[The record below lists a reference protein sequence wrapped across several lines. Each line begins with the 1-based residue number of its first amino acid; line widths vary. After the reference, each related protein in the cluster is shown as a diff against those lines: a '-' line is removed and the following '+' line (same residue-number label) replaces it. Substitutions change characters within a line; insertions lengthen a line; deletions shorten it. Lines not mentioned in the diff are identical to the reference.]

1 MTAMTT
7 MTKKIDLRHAKRSL
21 LDDYLKVRFTTE
33 EKEAIKAAAVAHKM
47 DMACLVRFIVQEWF
61 NGVAQY
67 EERMVAVERQLTIIT
82 KHACRTRSLLNAD
95 LLERYGDK
103 ADAVAQS
110 ADRIEEVFA
119 KETANG

>member
-1 MTAMTT
+1 MTN

-33 EKEAIKAAAVAHKM
+33 EKDAIKAAAAAHKM

-103 ADAVAQS
+103 VDAVAES

>member
-1 MTAMTT
+1 MN
-7 MTKKIDLRHAKRSL
+7 KKVDLRHGNRSL

-33 EKEAIKAAAVAHKM
+33 EKVAIKAAAAAHKM

-67 EERMVAVERQLTIIT
+67 EERMIAVEKQLTIIT
-82 KHACRTRSLLNAD
+82 KHTCRTRSLLNAD

-103 ADAVAQS
+103 ADTIAQS
-110 ADRIEEVFA
+110 ADQIEEVFA